1 MSMSENEALNLEK
14 GLDAL
19 REAAAHGADLILYP
33 ELQLH
38 RFFPQYEKLD
48 VVDKLLTAEHPIV
61 QQFRSACR
69 THRIMAAP
77 NFYMKEPCGSFDTTR
92 LIGSDGALLGR
103 QKMIHIAQAGSGDEL
118 LYAQVDMAASGRIR
132 AERPYTSLRRPK
144 LYR

>member
-19 REAAAHGADLILYP
+19 REAATHGADLILYP

-48 VVDKLLTAEHPIV
+48 VADKLLTAEHSIV
-61 QQFRSACR
+61 QQFWSACR
-69 THRIMAAP
+69 THRIMATP

-92 LIGSDGALLGR
+92 LIGSD
-103 QKMIHIAQAGSGDEL
+103 DEL
-118 LYAQVDMAASGRIR
+118 LYAQVDMARIR
-132 AERPYTSLRRPK
+132 AERP
-144 LYR
+144 LYLSAPSQAVPLNLISGIRLVACA

>member
-1 MSMSENEALNLEK
+1 
-14 GLDAL
+14 
-19 REAAAHGADLILYP
+19 
-33 ELQLH
+33 
-38 RFFPQYEKLD
+38 
-48 VVDKLLTAEHPIV
+48 
-61 QQFRSACR
+61 
-69 THRIMAAP
+69 MAAP

-118 LYAQVDMAASGRIR
+118 LYAQVDMARIR

>member
-19 REAAAHGADLILYP
+19 REAAAHSADLILYP

-48 VVDKLLTAEHPIV
+48 VADKLLTAEHPIV

-77 NFYMKEPCGSFDTTR
+77 QFLHE
-92 LIGSDGALLGR
+92 GAVR
-103 QKMIHIAQAGSGDEL
+103 QL
-118 LYAQVDMAASGRIR
+118 
-132 AERPYTSLRRPK
+132 
-144 LYR
+144 

>member
-48 VVDKLLTAEHPIV
+48 VADKLLTAEHPIV

-92 LIGSDGALLGR
+92 LIGSDGALLR
-103 QKMIHIAQAGSGDEL
+103 WQKMVHIAQAGSGDEL
-118 LYAQVDMAASGRIR
+118 LYAQVDMARIR